1 MANKVY
7 QHPIDLDTVEG
18 IKKLIR
24 ATKLSVQENSLNEQQ
39 LDFNSSVLHRL
50 QQDE

>member
-7 QHPIDLDTVEG
+7 QHPIDLDTVES
-18 IKKLIR
+18 IKKMIR

-39 LDFNSSVLHRL
+39 LNLNSWVLHRL
-50 QQDE
+50 Q